1 MHATR
6 SAIIDAY
13 CQRTPKS
20 AQLAEQAAQI
30 FPGGVTH
37 DGRFL
42 QPYPIYV
49 ERAAGS
55 RKWDVD
61 DHEYVDYSGGHGALL
76 LGHNHPQVIQAAA
89 AQLAKGTH
97 YGSCHELEV
106 RWGQLVQRLVPCAER
121 IRFTGSGTEA
131 TLLALRLSRAFTG
144 KSKIMRF
151 AGHFHGWHDHAAFGV
166 YNHYDGT
173 PTPGVLDEIAQ
184 QVVLAPA
191 GDIAATRTIL
201 DSQNDVAGIIIEPT
215 GASWGQVPLL
225 PEFLSFLREETA
237 ARGIVLTFDEVISGF
252 RVSPGGAQAHY
263 GITPDLTT
271 LAKIVAGGMPGGAI
285 VGRKSIMDAL
295 DFAATQASGKEKI
308 PHQGT
313 FNANPVCAA
322 AGIATL
328 EIVSGTDACERASDY
343 AARLREEL
351 NRVLHDE
358 KVPWAVYGT
367 FSGFHIFTNPDRLEI
382 TPADIAAGKYD
393 YRVLKKA
400 NRDLV
405 TKLRLGMLIHGVEI
419 FAWPGGPTSSVH
431 TEDDLQRTAQA
442 FRKTLRML
450 REEGAI

>member
-1 MHATR
+1 MHASR

-13 CQRTPKS
+13 CQRTPNS
-20 AQLAEQAAQI
+20 ARLAEQAAQL

-61 DHEYVDYSGGHGALL
+61 GHEYVDYSGGHGALL
-76 LGHNHPQVIQAAA
+76 LGHNHPQVTQAAA

-97 YGSCHELEV
+97 YGSCHGLEV
-106 RWGQLVQRLVPCAER
+106 RWGQIVQSLVPSAER

-144 KSKIMRF
+144 KSKILRF

-191 GDIAATRTIL
+191 GDIAGTRAIL
-201 DSQNDVAGIIIEPT
+201 DRHDDLAAVIVEPT

-285 VGRKSIMDAL
+285 VGRKPIMDAL

-328 EIVSGTDACERASDY
+328 EIVANTDACQKASDY
-343 AARLREEL
+343 AAHLREEL
-351 NRVLHDE
+351 NRVL
-358 KVPWAVYGT
+358 
-367 FSGFHIFTNPDRLEI
+367 R
-382 TPADIAAGKYD
+382 
-393 YRVLKKA
+393 
-400 NRDLV
+400 
-405 TKLRLGMLIHGVEI
+405 
-419 FAWPGGPTSSVH
+419 
-431 TEDDLQRTAQA
+431 
-442 FRKTLRML
+442 
-450 REEGAI
+450 